1 MSRHFA
7 TVRWARGDAAFTDLR
22 YSRRHTWHFDGG
34 VDVPAS
40 SSPHSVKVPFSAEDA
55 VDPEEAFVASIASC
69 HMLWFLSIAAERGF
83 VVDRYVDDAQG
94 FLERGADGT
103 VWMTRATMRPAI
115 AFAGTRKPS
124 RDELVAMHD
133 QAHHACFIAN
143 SVKTVVTCEP
153 SELRD

>member
-1 MSRHFA
+1 MSRHTA
-7 TVRWARGDAAFTDLR
+7 SVRWARGDAAFTDLR

-40 SSPHSVKVPFSAEDA
+40 SSPHSVKVPYSAEDA

-83 VVDRYVDDAQG
+83 VVERYVDDAEG
-94 FLERGADGT
+94 FLERGADGK
-103 VWMTRATMRPAI
+103 VWMTRATLRPAI
-115 AFAGTRKPS
+115 AFAGTLEPT
-124 RDELVAMHD
+124 RDELASMHD
-133 QAHHACFIAN
+133 EAHHACFIAN

-153 SELRD
+153 RELRD

>member
-1 MSRHFA
+1 MSRYTA
-7 TVRWARGDAAFTDLR
+7 SVRWARGDAAFTDLR
-22 YSRRHTWHFDGG
+22 YSRRHTWRFDGG

-40 SSPHSVKVPFSAEDA
+40 SSPHSVKVPYSAEDA

-83 VVDRYVDDAQG
+83 VVDRYVDDAEG

-103 VWMTRATMRPAI
+103 VWMTRATMRPTI